1 MPAIS
6 DENQDKDSLS
16 TNLGFGPPLSINVGS
31 CVYMVHCQKCTTRNP
46 LNREFCWKCGSRLLV
61 SSGTTAF
68 DGSIPFLEEH
78 VLERISTLEYS
89 ITMLTKRVDGLMET
103 IERVAAS
110 NFIDHT
116 MIETLT
122 DSLETAGIDLANLE
136 EDWRRRIDS
145 RILETEEVERLSSRM
160 QRITASFRGTDRK
173 QFSLWIEKSYDL
185 IVADRA
191 RESLH
196 FLKSAAKQDPT
207 NTDLA
212 LLLAEVHFQAKDYPH
227 ALECLRPILDA
238 KPDNFEATFL
248 SGLIQQ
254 RTGDLH
260 DAQFRLERAIGLK
273 KDSSAAH
280 ATLGSLLAGIG
291 NNQQALKH
299 LSKALKLKPSAA
311 VHFLLG
317 SVYYTNGE
325 HKRAIQHLKRATQMD
340 PQFDEAF
347 YQLGLLCLEMNWL
360 RKAQECFK
368 TAQALNPRETRY
380 RKRVRSFSE
389 ESTGPDQL
397 NGLIRE
403 ELRLVQ
409 YENLKRTK

>member
-1 MPAIS
+1 
-6 DENQDKDSLS
+6 
-16 TNLGFGPPLSINVGS
+16 
-31 CVYMVHCQKCTTRNP
+31 
-46 LNREFCWKCGSRLLV
+46 
-61 SSGTTAF
+61 
-68 DGSIPFLEEH
+68 
-78 VLERISTLEYS
+78 
-89 ITMLTKRVDGLMET
+89 MLTKRVDGMMET

-136 EDWRRRIDS
+136 EDWRRRIDT

-160 QRITASFRGTDRK
+160 QRIMLTFRGTDRK
-173 QFSLWIEKSYDL
+173 QFTQWIEKSYDL

-196 FLKSAAKQDPT
+196 FLKSAAKQDPG

-212 LLLAEVHFQAKDYPH
+212 LLLAEVYFQAKDYSR
-227 ALECLRPILDA
+227 ALECLRPILDS

-291 NNQQALKH
+291 NNKQALKH

-317 SVYYTNGE
+317 SVYYTSGE
-325 HKRAIQHLKRATQMD
+325 HKRAIQHLRRATQMD

-409 YENLKRTK
+409 YGNLKRTK